1 MNILHV
7 KKYYL
12 LWKAI
17 IEQAKFASSPL
28 GKAFEK
34 RKKTIEDQGQK
45 QIKAAEDNKKQ
56 LINNVA
62 DDRKNELLISK
73 GRKNF

>member
-1 MNILHV
+1 M
-7 KKYYL
+7 
-12 LWKAI
+12 
-17 IEQAKFASSPL
+17 